1 MGNEENEKER
11 TRKVIET
18 NEGVHKENRG
28 KERKVMLIT
37 ELPREFIDSRD
48 ISSLICLWTWFW
60 LIRIPD
66 YDS

>member
-37 ELPREFIDSRD
+37 ELPREFIDSCD
-48 ISSLICLWTWFW
+48 ISSLICL
-60 LIRIPD
+60 
-66 YDS
+66 